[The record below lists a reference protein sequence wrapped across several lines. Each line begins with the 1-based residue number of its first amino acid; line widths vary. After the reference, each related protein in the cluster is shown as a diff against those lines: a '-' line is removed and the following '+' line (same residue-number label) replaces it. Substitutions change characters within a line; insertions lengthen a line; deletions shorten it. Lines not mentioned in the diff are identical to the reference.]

1 MQDQVNPYAPPK
13 AVVRDAALESGDL
26 NMASRVSRLGAAIL
40 DGVVGFVAGLPVI
53 IAVTSGLINTGGN
66 PGALD
71 PAILL
76 QTAGKAFAISGLLY
90 LALIVVTIVLVSR
103 NAQTI
108 GKKLVGIKV
117 ARSDGS
123 KATLGRIFWLRNVV
137 NLLPS
142 LIPLVGS
149 IYGLVDILFIFGEKQ
164 QCLHDKIADTI
175 VIRA

>member
-1 MQDQVNPYAPPK
+1 MQDQVNPYAPPQ
-13 AVVRDAALESGDL
+13 AVVRDAAPDSGEF
-26 NMASRVSRLGAAIL
+26 NMASRGSRLGAALL
-40 DGVVGFVAGLPVI
+40 DGLIGFVAGLPMI
-53 IAVTSGLINTGGN
+53 IAIVSSLGTTGG
-66 PGALD
+66 D
-71 PAILL
+71 PAAMNPAFLL
-76 QTAGKAFAISGLLY
+76 QAAGKAFAVSGLLY
-90 LALIVVTIVLVSR
+90 LAVIVVTIVLVSR

-123 KATLGRIFWLRNVV
+123 RATLGRIFWLRNVV

-142 LIPLVGS
+142 LIPFVGS
-149 IYGLVDILFIFGEKQ
+149 IYGLVDTLFIFGEKQ